1 MDCAG
6 CDVVVIG
13 GGDTGSDC
21 VGTAR
26 RQGAGKIYQLDLMPM
41 PPEKEDKEA
50 TWPEWPRILRTS
62 TSHEEG
68 CERMWQTSTKE
79 ILLDDKGNVRAV
91 RCVKIEWAKDP
102 ATGRFTPKEVPDS
115 AFEIPAQRVFLAMG
129 FTQPS
134 QGLLDAFALAKDAR
148 GNALAQPE
156 NGMNPFVTSDAR
168 VFACGDT
175 RSGQSLVVRA
185 LREGLRCADAVDRYL
200 SQPQQEAA

>member
-1 MDCAG
+1 
-6 CDVVVIG
+6 
-13 GGDTGSDC
+13 
-21 VGTAR
+21 
-26 RQGAGKIYQLDLMPM
+26 MPM

-134 QGLLDAFALAKDAR
+134 QGLLDAFTLAKDAR
-148 GNALAQPE
+148 GAAGKRDEPLCHVGRESLCLRRYPQRT
-156 NGMNPFVTSDAR
+156 V
-168 VFACGDT
+168 ACGESPAR
-175 RSGQSLVVRA
+175 RSA
-185 LREGLRCADAVDRYL
+185 LC
-200 SQPQQEAA
+200 